1 MYTIRITRIMHVVS
15 KLAAQVYIKKIKLEI
30 KITDFIG
37 ILLLL
42 LILVVIL
49 STIIVKSV
57 LLYLNA

>member
-1 MYTIRITRIMHVVS
+1 MHVIS
-15 KLAAQVYIKKIKLEI
+15 KLAAQVYIEIIKLEI

-49 STIIVKSV
+49 STSIVNSV
-57 LLYLNA
+57 LLYLHT

>member
-1 MYTIRITRIMHVVS
+1 MHVVS